1 MTAPFTGGCA
11 CGGVRYEV
19 TAEPA
24 FAVNCHC
31 KDCQRATGGQMATL
45 AAVPKSAFRLTEG
58 STKSFGYIGDSG
70 KPLQRHF
77 CADCGSRLFS
87 NVEAMPDMVFV
98 SAGSMDDASWLKPH
112 MQIYASSAQPW
123 ATIPP
128 DAKVFPKMPA

>member
-1 MTAPFTGGCA
+1 MTAPFIGGCA

-98 SAGSMDDASWLKPH
+98 SAGSMDDASWLQPQMH
-112 MQIYASSAQPW
+112 IYASSAQPW
-123 ATIPP
+123 AAIPP
-128 DAKVFPKMPA
+128 DAKVFPKMPV